1 MCPVFSFVLLFM
13 SICFSLPQSNFL
25 NGVGSEYEAPVN
37 FIIAHKQDWR
47 FSPLSRYWQ
56 WSAGKIAG
64 SANNIVTK
72 PRGGSQW
79 CSRTPDKDL
88 AASRLQLQSRAG
100 DTPSPSNI
108 SSREA
113 LSYCMPRTP
122 STCYYC
128 LQEPKQCLSRLLL
141 SSSLYEFKVCVKPH
155 KGWETLLFIEE
166 SCLRT
171 FRLDQQILLV
181 CTHHNI
187 FNESVNSVHKT
198 IVNYS
203 ANDLKIMRQVWV
215 QVRRLKDAVV
225 MVNSREDQWKKETK
239 VHFSP
244 FKHFGSAHAEWTT
257 FRCALASVTF
267 ESLRY

>member
-1 MCPVFSFVLLFM
+1 M

-25 NGVGSEYEAPVN
+25 NGVGSEYEALLISLSLIN
-37 FIIAHKQDWR
+37 KIEDFSSLW

-88 AASRLQLQSRAG
+88 AASRLQRQSRAG

-122 STCYYC
+122 SPVITAYRSQSSVY
-128 LQEPKQCLSRLLL
+128 LGYSF

-166 SCLRT
+166 SCFENL
-171 FRLDQQILLV
+171 QI
-181 CTHHNI
+181 
-187 FNESVNSVHKT
+187 
-198 IVNYS
+198 
-203 ANDLKIMRQVWV
+203 
-215 QVRRLKDAVV
+215 
-225 MVNSREDQWKKETK
+225 
-239 VHFSP
+239 
-244 FKHFGSAHAEWTT
+244 GSADT
-257 FRCALASVTF
+257 FGVHTP
-267 ESLRY
+267 